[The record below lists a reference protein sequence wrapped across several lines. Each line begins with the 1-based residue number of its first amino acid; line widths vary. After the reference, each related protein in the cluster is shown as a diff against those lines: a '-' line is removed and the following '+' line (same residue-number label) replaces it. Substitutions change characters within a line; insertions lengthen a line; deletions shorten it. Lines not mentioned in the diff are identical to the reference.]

1 MYYRMAQVTFTMP
14 VVTPNT
20 APPPAPTGF
29 QFSWDMFFT
38 FALLLCVCCCF
49 GWWVSFIMGATQT
62 NPNQCTP
69 DGQPSTGV
77 YGSDC
82 CSTNGI
88 DGNGNCQP
96 SGPMGVPPYGIQNSS
111 TPQEYQFNAV
121 PAPGPA
127 AIPTPPVPNVSTSS
141 PAPVG
146 YPPAIWNDN
155 GT

>member
-1 MYYRMAQVTFTMP
+1 MYCRMEAP
-14 VVTPNT
+14 VPA
-20 APPPAPTGF
+20 APAAPAAPGF
-29 QFSWDMFFT
+29 EFSWDTFFT
-38 FALLLCVCCCF
+38 IVLLLSVCFCF

-62 NPNQCTP
+62 NPNKCTP

-88 DGNGNCQP
+88 DGNGDCQP

-121 PAPGPA
+121 PAPTPA
-127 AIPTPPVPNVSTSS
+127 AIPTPPVPHVSSS
-141 PAPVG
+141 QGPPIG
-146 YPPAIWNDN
+146 YPPSIWNDN
-155 GT
+155 SN